1 MLGRKV
7 FAVSLTTPEGRSAT
21 SPLTATRRT
30 GLVDQVI
37 EQMRGAISRGD
48 WPVDQRIPPEPEL
61 VSALGVGRNTVREA
75 VRALS
80 HAGLLD
86 VRQGD
91 GTFVRATSEIS
102 GALRRLYGT
111 HLREV
116 LEVRRALE
124 VEGARMAATERTD
137 AELADLTKALA
148 DRDNAIER
156 QDLEGVLD
164 ADTRFHRQ
172 VVECSHNGLLI
183 ELYQGLTETFRASV
197 ASTLDGDGPGHKI
210 EHSGLLN
217 AIANRDPE
225 RAGTEA
231 GGFFQE
237 LIDRYGQPGT

>member
-1 MLGRKV
+1 
-7 FAVSLTTPEGRSAT
+7 VSLTTPEGRPAA

-37 EQMRGAISRGD
+37 DQMRGAISRGD

-124 VEGARMAATERTD
+124 AEGARMAATACTE
-137 AELADLTKALA
+137 AELAELTATLA
-148 DRDNAIER
+148 ERDQAIER

-164 ADTRFHRQ
+164 ADTRFHRM

-210 EHSGLLN
+210 EHSGLLD
-217 AIANRDPE
+217 AIANRDSE
-225 RAGTEA
+225 RAGIEA

-237 LIDRYGQPGT
+237 LIDHYGQPEN

>member
-1 MLGRKV
+1 MN
-7 FAVSLTTPEGRSAT
+7 TPAGQQAAPSPAA

-102 GALRRLYGT
+102 GALRRLYGSR
-111 HLREV
+111 LREV
-116 LEVRRALE
+116 LQVRRIME
-124 VEGARMAATERTD
+124 VEGARLAACERTEEELRELTETL
-137 AELADLTKALA
+137 AER
-148 DRDNAIER
+148 DRAILDE
-156 QDLEGVLD
+156 DLETVLD
-164 ADTRFHRQ
+164 ADTRFHRL
-172 VVECSHNGLLI
+172 VVTCSHNGLLI
-183 ELYQGLTETFRASV
+183 ELYLGLTETVRASV

-210 EHSGLLN
+210 EHTGLLS
-217 AIANRDPE
+217 AIANRDPD
-225 RAGTEA
+225 RAAEQA
-231 GGFFQE
+231 GNFFQD
-237 LIDRYGQPGT
+237 LIDHYGRPE